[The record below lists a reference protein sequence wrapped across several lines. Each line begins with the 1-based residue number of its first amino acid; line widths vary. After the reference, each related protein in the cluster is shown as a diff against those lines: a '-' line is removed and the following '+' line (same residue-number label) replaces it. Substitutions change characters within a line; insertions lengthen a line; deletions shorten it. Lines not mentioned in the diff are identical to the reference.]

1 MIPIRRRLVRLVPAG
16 RLAGSLRGTRPARA
30 LGGPR
35 GPCRATTYSATRVV
49 TAPANSSRYCLK
61 AHIDGGAGRREPLNV
76 HIPGPLSRNLLARF
90 RDYGLWRD
98 FIAPMTVRTID
109 SSQVLSLQEHLAKA
123 AALDDEKVTHIRDL
137 AAQLEG
143 RSVMPVLGAGAS
155 YDCGMR
161 LASQI
166 GEDLCNDY
174 LADASFAPHAARL
187 SPNLGDVADAIF
199 AAADQP
205 TVVRAVG
212 LPDPALWPGTDE
224 VNEHFCAYRVLAR
237 LAREDLMHEAIT
249 FNYDCG
255 HEAGLKAEGFL
266 RSARTELGK
275 EWLDHATVIAD
286 AATHAQ
292 LHRAGAFTLF
302 KAHGC
307 AERYRGLAVA
317 DENAAADTIII
328 RRLQLTTW
336 RNDAWIR
343 DTFADRARNHVLLLI
358 GFSGQDPVIYGEMA
372 SVLDGVRVATSPNGL
387 PRVVVIDHEP
397 DTATLRTL
405 ISSGL
410 GGQDAPRGAVTQI
423 GTSSATTTSVMLV
436 LLAEAL
442 ALKLAPVGVTLPD
455 EMEPRLAALT
465 LSAPIMLRWSYL
477 LRKPAE
483 NQYVQRINLQQAAE
497 HGYVP
502 LTLDPQTTAR
512 ALQTRAELRQ
522 ELGLTER
529 EMTGEALAAHGFL
542 VDGGCAFLPVGLD
555 HDELVRSCRLGGPID
570 LARRILGHPVH
581 LDCILVSDRP
591 GGRRGV
597 NMETG
602 KEVPVP

>member
-1 MIPIRRRLVRLVPAG
+1 
-16 RLAGSLRGTRPARA
+16 
-30 LGGPR
+30 
-35 GPCRATTYSATRVV
+35 
-49 TAPANSSRYCLK
+49 
-61 AHIDGGAGRREPLNV
+61 
-76 HIPGPLSRNLLARF
+76 
-90 RDYGLWRD
+90 
-98 FIAPMTVRTID
+98 MTIRTID
-109 SSQVLSLQEHLAKA
+109 PSQVLSLQEHLAKA
-123 AALDDEKVTHIRDL
+123 AAFDEEDVRRIRAL

-143 RSVMPVLGAGAS
+143 RSVLPVLGAGTS
-155 YDCGMR
+155 YDCGIR
-161 LASQI
+161 LATQI
-166 GEDLCNDY
+166 GEDLYNDY
-174 LADASFAPHAARL
+174 LADASFAPHVAGL
-187 SPNLGDVADAIF
+187 NPNLGEVADAIF
-199 AAADQP
+199 EAADQP
-205 TVVRAVG
+205 TVVRAIG
-212 LPDPALWPGTDE
+212 LHDPALWPGTDD
-224 VNEHFCAYRVLAR
+224 VNDHFCAYRVLAR
-237 LAREDLMHEAIT
+237 LAREDLMDEAIT

-255 HEAGLKAEGFL
+255 KEAGLKAEGFL
-266 RSARTELGK
+266 RSPRTELGK

-286 AATHAQ
+286 AAAHAQ

-307 AERYRGLAVA
+307 AERYRELAVA

-372 SVLDGVRVATSPNGL
+372 SVLDGVYASTTPDGL
-387 PRVVVIDHEP
+387 PRVVVIDYEP

-405 ISSGL
+405 IRSGL
-410 GGQDAPRGAVTQI
+410 GGQDAAPGAVTQI

-442 ALKLAPVGVTLPD
+442 ALKLAPAGVTVPD

-465 LSAPIMLRWSYL
+465 LSAPVMLRWSYL

-512 ALQTRAELRQ
+512 ALGTRAGLRQ
-522 ELGLTER
+522 ELGLTEQETIR
-529 EMTGEALAAHGFL
+529 EALAAHGFL
-542 VDGGCAFLPVGLD
+542 VDAGCAFLPVGLD
-555 HDELVRSCRLGGPID
+555 HDELVRSCRPGGPID
-570 LARRILGHPVH
+570 HARRSLGHPTH
-581 LDCILVSDRP
+581 LDCILVSDGP

-597 NMETG
+597 NVGTG